1 MLAFVI
7 LAASTPSAF
16 CLRLPSAYSRREL
29 AGAGTLAALAFHA
42 KGSVSPA
49 VAADSI
55 ATTVLASG
63 DASSPLP
70 QRGQTAVVDY
80 TLWINAFE
88 GKQIDSSKGSAFPPQ
103 LPKPFAF
110 QVGVSMVI
118 PGWDRTVRQM
128 HVGDKRRVVIPAS
141 LGYGEKGVGPIPGG
155 ADLFFEIELLELKPM
170 PSFSEKQKE
179 WLDTHPDTSV
189 G

>member
-1 MLAFVI
+1 MLTFVI

-80 TLWINAFE
+80 TLWINDFG
-88 GKQIDSSKGSAFPPQ
+88 GKEIDSSKGSVLPPR
-103 LPKPFAF
+103 L
-110 QVGVSMVI
+110 
-118 PGWDRTVRQM
+118 
-128 HVGDKRRVVIPAS
+128 
-141 LGYGEKGVGPIPGG
+141 
-155 ADLFFEIELLELKPM
+155 
-170 PSFSEKQKE
+170 
-179 WLDTHPDTSV
+179 
-189 G
+189 